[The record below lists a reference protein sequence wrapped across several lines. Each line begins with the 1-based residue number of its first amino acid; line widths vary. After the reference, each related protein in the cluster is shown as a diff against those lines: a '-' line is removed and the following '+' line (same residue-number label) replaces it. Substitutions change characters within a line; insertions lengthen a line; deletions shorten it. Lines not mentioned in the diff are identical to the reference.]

1 MERTCNMDKGQERE
15 SARGGGWRESGD
27 SHQADGK
34 SVELAAGVN
43 EPQSKRG
50 CKELL
55 DRRAKRSV

>member
-1 MERTCNMDKGQERE
+1 MDKGQERE